1 VLLCH
6 VNKNNEG
13 YILASNVVKIT
24 ERQLQILKELYN
36 AGKSVKVHTI
46 VLTQN
51 ELSDSLG
58 ITRQAL
64 SNHLRKLRDID
75 FIRTGRGFI
84 DLTNKALEAL
94 GESVTEAFVFIQID
108 PEQRIEAYD
117 KIKSLRSQRLF
128 RVTGSELDLI
138 AQVGRAKLDS
148 FLRDLVGIA
157 GVVDIRL
164 VPKIC
169 YATYN
174 LLSKITCDSNWQGF
188 YEDIV

>member
-1 VLLCH
+1 M
-6 VNKNNEG
+6 
-13 YILASNVVKIT
+13 ASNVVKIT

-36 AGKSVKVHTI
+36 TGKSVKVHTI

-108 PEQRIEAYD
+108 PEQRIDAYD
-117 KIKSLRSQRLF
+117 KIKALRSQRLF
-128 RVTGSELDLI
+128 RVTGSDLDLI

-148 FLRDLVGIA
+148 FLKDLVGIA
-157 GVVDIRL
+157 GVKKTSAHVIL
-164 VPKIC
+164 ETIM
-169 YATYN
+169 
-174 LLSKITCDSNWQGF
+174 
-188 YEDIV
+188 E

>member
-1 VLLCH
+1 M
-6 VNKNNEG
+6 
-13 YILASNVVKIT
+13 ASNVVKIT

-51 ELSDSLG
+51 ELSESLG

-108 PEQRIEAYD
+108 PEQRIDAYD
-117 KIKSLRSQRLF
+117 KIKALRSQRLF
-128 RVTGSELDLI
+128 RVTGSDLDLI

-148 FLRDLVGIA
+148 FLKDLVGIT
-157 GVVDIRL
+157 GVKKTSAHVIL
-164 VPKIC
+164 ETIM
-169 YATYN
+169 
-174 LLSKITCDSNWQGF
+174 
-188 YEDIV
+188 E

>member
-157 GVVDIRL
+157 GVKKTSAHVIL
-164 VPKIC
+164 ETIM
-169 YATYN
+169 
-174 LLSKITCDSNWQGF
+174 
-188 YEDIV
+188 E

>member
-1 VLLCH
+1 
-6 VNKNNEG
+6 
-13 YILASNVVKIT
+13 LASNVVKIT

-51 ELSDSLG
+51 ELSESLG

-108 PEQRIEAYD
+108 PEQRIDAYD
-117 KIKSLRSQRLF
+117 KIKALRSQRLF

-148 FLRDLVGIA
+148 FLKDLVGIT
-157 GVVDIRL
+157 GVKKTSAHVIL
-164 VPKIC
+164 ETIM
-169 YATYN
+169 
-174 LLSKITCDSNWQGF
+174 
-188 YEDIV
+188 E

>member
-1 VLLCH
+1 M
-6 VNKNNEG
+6 
-13 YILASNVVKIT
+13 ASNVVKIT

-51 ELSDSLG
+51 ELSESLG

-108 PEQRIEAYD
+108 PEQRIDAYD
-117 KIKSLRSQRLF
+117 RIKALRSQRLF

-148 FLRDLVGIA
+148 FLKDLAGIG
-157 GVVDIRL
+157 GVKKTSAHVIL
-164 VPKIC
+164 ETIM
-169 YATYN
+169 
-174 LLSKITCDSNWQGF
+174 
-188 YEDIV
+188 E

>member
-1 VLLCH
+1 M
-6 VNKNNEG
+6 
-13 YILASNVVKIT
+13 ASNVVKIT

-51 ELSDSLG
+51 ELSESLG

-108 PEQRIEAYD
+108 PEQRIDAYD
-117 KIKSLRSQRLF
+117 KIKALRSQRLF

-148 FLRDLVGIA
+148 FLKDLVGIT
-157 GVVDIRL
+157 GVKKTSAHVIL
-164 VPKIC
+164 ETIM
-169 YATYN
+169 
-174 LLSKITCDSNWQGF
+174 
-188 YEDIV
+188 E